1 MNAVDTR
8 LAELGITLPTPA
20 APIANYV
27 PYVIT
32 GNLLVISGQLCFGLD
47 GKLSDAHKGKL
58 GAEIFNEAGLEAARL
73 CAINVL
79 AQAKAAL
86 NGDLSRITRC
96 VRLGGFINV
105 APHFAAL
112 PAIMSRTWRPALPGI
127 RASRERSRYGPG
139 PRTTHRRRR
148 M

>member
-1 MNAVDTR
+1 MNAVETR

-32 GNLLVISGQLCFGLD
+32 GNLLVISGQICFGLD
-47 GKLSDAHKGKL
+47 GKLSDHHKGKL

-79 AQAKAAL
+79 AQAAIPGARVERRERADGSL
-86 NGDLSRITRC
+86 D
-96 VRLGGFINV
+96 VRLRVG
-105 APHFAAL
+105 L
-112 PAIMSRTWRPALPGI
+112 R
-127 RASRERSRYGPG
+127 
-139 PRTTHRRRR
+139 HR
-148 M
+148 